1 MSPTDTDTKQISAIN
16 NRRRNSCGRVEADS
30 GRATEA
36 TRIYHFEVD
45 LQVTGF
51 AGNRISSV
59 LSQRSGANARHYFH
73 LTRHN
78 PQSVAVLLFIQ

>member
-1 MSPTDTDTKQISAIN
+1 MCRFKMSPTDTDTKQISAIN

-51 AGNRISSV
+51 PACYHREVVPMLGTIFISPGTILRV
-59 LSQRSGANARHYFH
+59 
-73 LTRHN
+73 
-78 PQSVAVLLFIQ
+78 